1 MIEEKRKKLSTHG
14 KFLAPTVLFIRPE
27 VRHYL
32 TSNSLLFL
40 GDQTSLLD
48 SGYQYQGDQLKKIRD
63 AIDIDGILFSHY
75 HIDHVFGC
83 HILPESKKMIHKEE
97 VDTMRSFDN
106 FIQFCFKDQTISSQQ
121 RNIWKLRFK
130 NLLKREG
137 INDWSDLR
145 LDNVI
150 SFGSNENID
159 LGVTQLQIL
168 HLPGHSPGHCGVY
181 ETENQILFI
190 GDIDLSGKFWPLVWL
205 VEFRTRYFHKVG
217 GVRYRYCFQKRNLQ
231 KSVKLYT

>member
-40 GDQTSLLD
+40 GDQTYLLD
-48 SGYQYQGDQLKKIRD
+48 SGYHYQGDQLKKIRD

-181 ETENQILFI
+181 
-190 GDIDLSGKFWPLVWL
+190 
-205 VEFRTRYFHKVG
+205 
-217 GVRYRYCFQKRNLQ
+217 
-231 KSVKLYT
+231 